1 MIRVLIID
9 DENLS
14 RLTIRTI
21 LTENFNNIEICGEAD
36 SVQSGYDVICS
47 TNPDL
52 VFLDIKMSD
61 GTGLNLLSRF
71 TELTF
76 DVIFVTGFDEYA
88 IKAIKLSAL
97 DYILKPVNPFEVIEA
112 INKYIRKNSEK
123 TVPISNAS
131 QYDIVF
137 RNVNAKPKKISLRT
151 GEQILFVDPSEII
164 RCQSESN
171 YTNFHF
177 TSKKKLLVSKTLRDY
192 ERMLD
197 GYGFLRVHQSH
208 LVNLFYVD
216 RYEKSS
222 GGYLVLKDN
231 SQIPVSPKLKER
243 LLNILENH

>member
-9 DENLS
+9 DETLS
-14 RLTIRTI
+14 RRTICTI

-36 SVQSGYDVICS
+36 SVKSGYDMICS
-47 TNPDL
+47 TTPDL
-52 VFLDIKMSD
+52 VFLDIKMPD
-61 GTGLNLLSRF
+61 GTGLNLLSKF

-88 IKAIKLSAL
+88 IKAIKLSAI
-97 DYILKPVNPFEVIEA
+97 DYILKPVNPYEVIEA
-112 INKYIRKNSEK
+112 INKYIRKNSKK
-123 TVPISNAS
+123 TVQISNAS
-131 QYDIVF
+131 SYDIVF
-137 RNVNAKPKKISLRT
+137 RNVNSKPKKISLRT

-171 YTNFHF
+171 YTNFYF
-177 TSKKKLLVSKTLRDY
+177 TSKKKLLVSKTLGDY

-197 GYGFLRVHQSH
+197 GYGFIRVHQSH
-208 LVNLFYVD
+208 LINLFYVD
-216 RYEKSS
+216 RYEKS
-222 GGYLVLKDN
+222 GGGFLVLKDE